1 MDTLCSE
8 SRNGPMSFS
17 PIFCSNPA
25 LENTIIATE
34 ISSVVKDVL
43 ASGNY
48 ILGIQVSSFE
58 KEFAAYLNSQF
69 CIGVNSGT
77 DALVIG
83 LKSLGIGIGDEVI
96 LPSHTAV
103 ATAAAVVSLGAIP
116 VFAEISNIS
125 MTVDPI
131 SVASLVTL
139 KTRAV
144 IAVHLYGYPCDLD
157 ALKQICVENDIFL
170 VEDCAQS
177 TGTVYK
183 GKKVGTVGDIGC
195 FSFYPTKNLGAIGDG
210 GAIVTNNYATSEK
223 CFALRQYGW
232 DSDRVSNLNST
243 VSRLDEIQAAVLRIK
258 LLHLDQNN
266 FQRNE
271 IAAQYRARIN
281 LQNLLLPEEP
291 VEGKH
296 TYHLFVI
303 RVSKRDYMLEELAK
317 LGIFAG
323 IHYRKPVHLHPAFS
337 SFTNN
342 SNISL
347 KFTEDV
353 SNTILSLPMYPGL
366 TDEEINR
373 VVEGVMSVR

>member
-1 MDTLCSE
+1 M
-8 SRNGPMSFS
+8 RMS

-25 LENTIIATE
+25 LENAKISTE
-34 ISSVVKDVL
+34 ISCAISDVL

-48 ILGIQVSSFE
+48 VLGTQVSSFE
-58 KEFAAYLNSQF
+58 KEFAAYLNSQY

-77 DALVIG
+77 DAIVIG
-83 LKSLGIGIGDEVI
+83 LKSLGIGLGDEVI

-103 ATAAAVVSLGAIP
+103 ATAAAVVSIGAIP
-116 VFAEISNIS
+116 VFAEVTGIS
-125 MTVDPI
+125 MTIDPI
-131 SVASLVTL
+131 SVLSLVTA

-157 ALKQICVENDIFL
+157 ALKQICVENDLFL

-177 TGTVYK
+177 TGAEYK
-183 GKKVGTVGDIGC
+183 GKKVGTIGHIGC

-210 GAIVTNNYATSEK
+210 GAIVTNDHATSEK

-232 DSDRVSNLNST
+232 DSDRISNLNST

-266 FQRNE
+266 LLRNE
-271 IAAQYRARIN
+271 VATQYHAKIE
-281 LQNLLLPEEP
+281 LDSVLLPAEP
-291 VEGKH
+291 ANGTH
-296 TYHLFVI
+296 SYHLFVI

-323 IHYRKPVHLHPAFS
+323 IHYRKPVHLHPSFS
-337 SFTNN
+337 SFTKN
-342 SNISL
+342 SNVSL
-347 KFTEDV
+347 KFTEDL

-366 TDEEINR
+366 TDDEINR
-373 VVEGVMSVR
+373 VVEGVMSV

>member
-1 MDTLCSE
+1 M
-8 SRNGPMSFS
+8 NFS
-17 PIFCSNPA
+17 PIYCSNPA
-25 LENTIIATE
+25 VENSQIHSEINRA
-34 ISSVVKDVL
+34 ISSVL
-43 ASGNY
+43 NSGNY
-48 ILGIQVSSFE
+48 ILGDQVYGFE
-58 KEFAAYLNSQF
+58 REFAAYLDSEF

-77 DALVIG
+77 DALQIG
-83 LKSLGIGIGDEVI
+83 LKALGVGVGDEVI

-103 ATAAAVVSLGAIP
+103 ATAAAVVSIGAIP
-116 VFAEISNIS
+116 VFAEVSNIS
-125 MTVDPI
+125 MTIDPI
-131 SVASLVTL
+131 SVESLL
-139 KTRAV
+139 SSKTRAV
-144 IAVHLYGYPCDLD
+144 IAVHLYGFPCDLD
-157 ALKQICVENDIFL
+157 ALKQICADNQLLLI
-170 VEDCAQS
+170 EDCAQS
-177 TGTVYK
+177 TGTEYK

-210 GAIVTNNYATSEK
+210 GAIVTNNYTTSEK

-271 IAAQYRARIN
+271 IAAQYRAKLN
-281 LQNLLLPEEP
+281 MQSLLLPKEP
-291 VEGKH
+291 VDGKH
-296 TYHLFVI
+296 SYHLFVI

-337 SFTNN
+337 SFTKN

-347 KFTEDV
+347 KFTEDL
-353 SNTILSLPMYPGL
+353 SNTILSLPMYTGL
-366 TDEEINR
+366 TDDEITR

>member
-1 MDTLCSE
+1 
-8 SRNGPMSFS
+8 MSLS
-17 PIFCSNPA
+17 PIFCSNPV
-25 LENTIIATE
+25 LENALISTE
-34 ISSVVKDVL
+34 ISGAINDVL

-48 ILGIQVSSFE
+48 ILGSQVSSFE

-103 ATAAAVVSLGAIP
+103 ATAAAVVSIGAVP
-116 VFAEISNIS
+116 VFAEVSSIS
-125 MTVDPI
+125 MTLDPI
-131 SVASLVTL
+131 SVASLVTS

-144 IAVHLYGYPCDLD
+144 IAVHLYGFPCDLD
-157 ALKQICVENDIFL
+157 ALKQICVENDFFL
-170 VEDCAQS
+170 IEDCAQS
-177 TGTVYK
+177 TGTEYK
-183 GKKVGTVGDIGC
+183 GKKLGTLGDIGC

-210 GAIVTNNYATSEK
+210 GAIVTNHYSTSEK

-258 LLHLDQNN
+258 LLQLDHNN
-266 FQRNE
+266 SKRNE
-271 IAAQYRARIN
+271 IAAQYRTSIMS
-281 LQNLLLPEEP
+281 QSLLLPEEP
-291 VEGKH
+291 IEGKH
-296 TYHLFVI
+296 AYHLFVI
-303 RVSKRDYMLEELAK
+303 RVSNREHMLEELAK

-337 SFTNN
+337 TYTKN
-342 SNISL
+342 SDISL
-347 KFTEDV
+347 KFTEEL
-353 SNTILSLPMYPGL
+353 SNTVLSLPMYPGL
-366 TDEEINR
+366 TDDEINR

>member
-1 MDTLCSE
+1 
-8 SRNGPMSFS
+8 MSLS
-17 PIFCSNPA
+17 PIYCSNPA
-25 LENTIIATE
+25 IENALISTE

-43 ASGNY
+43 TSGNY

-103 ATAAAVVSLGAIP
+103 ATAAAVVSLGAVP
-116 VFAEISNIS
+116 VFAEVTGTS
-125 MTVDPI
+125 MTIDPI
-131 SVASLVTL
+131 SVLSLVTA

-157 ALKQICVENDIFL
+157 ALKQICVENDLFL

-177 TGTVYK
+177 TGTEYK
-183 GKKVGTVGDIGC
+183 GKKVGTIGHIGC

-210 GAIVTNNYATSEK
+210 GAIVTNDYATSEK

-232 DSDRVSNLNST
+232 DSDRISNLNST

-266 FQRNE
+266 LLRHE
-271 IAAQYRARIN
+271 VATQYHAKID
-281 LQNLLLPEEP
+281 LDSVLLPAEP
-291 VEGKH
+291 ANGTH
-296 TYHLFVI
+296 SYHLFVI

-323 IHYRKPVHLHPAFS
+323 IHYRKPVHLHPSFS
-337 SFTNN
+337 SFTKN
-342 SNISL
+342 SNVSL
-347 KFTEDV
+347 KFTEDL

-366 TDEEINR
+366 TDDEINR
-373 VVEGVMSVR
+373 VVEGVMSV

>member
-1 MDTLCSE
+1 
-8 SRNGPMSFS
+8 MSLS
-17 PIFCSNPA
+17 PIYCSNPA
-25 LENTIIATE
+25 IENALISTE

-43 ASGNY
+43 TSGNY

-103 ATAAAVVSLGAIP
+103 ATAAAVVSLGAVP
-116 VFAEISNIS
+116 VFAEVTGTS
-125 MTVDPI
+125 MTIDPI
-131 SVASLVTL
+131 SVLSLVTA

-157 ALKQICVENDIFL
+157 ALKQICVENDLFL

-177 TGTVYK
+177 TGTEYK
-183 GKKVGTVGDIGC
+183 GKKVGTIGHIGC

-210 GAIVTNNYATSEK
+210 GAIVTNDYATSEK

-232 DSDRVSNLNST
+232 DSDRISNLNST

-266 FQRNE
+266 LLRNE
-271 IAAQYRARIN
+271 VATQYHAKID
-281 LQNLLLPEEP
+281 LDSVLLPAEP
-291 VEGKH
+291 ANGTH
-296 TYHLFVI
+296 SYHLFVI

-323 IHYRKPVHLHPAFS
+323 IHYRKPVHLHPSFS
-337 SFTNN
+337 SFTKN
-342 SNISL
+342 SNVSL
-347 KFTEDV
+347 KFTEDL

-366 TDEEINR
+366 TDDEINR
-373 VVEGVMSVR
+373 VVEGVMSV

>member
-1 MDTLCSE
+1 
-8 SRNGPMSFS
+8 MSLS

-25 LENTIIATE
+25 PENALISTE
-34 ISSVVKDVL
+34 ISCVVKDVL

-103 ATAAAVVSLGAIP
+103 ATAAAVVSLGAVP

-125 MTVDPI
+125 MTVDPS
-131 SVASLVTL
+131 SVASLVTS

-157 ALKQICVENDIFL
+157 ALKQICVENELFL

-177 TGTVYK
+177 TGTEYK

-210 GAIVTNNYATSEK
+210 GAIVTNDYDTSEK

-271 IAAQYRARIN
+271 IAAQYRTRIN
-281 LQNLLLPEEP
+281 LQSLFLPEEP
-291 VEGKH
+291 VDGKH

-303 RVSKRDYMLEELAK
+303 RVSKRDYMQEELAK

-337 SFTNN
+337 AFTNN

-366 TDEEINR
+366 TDDEINR